1 MNAFLKLLNRLFARA
16 RGVGNKMSPKKQD
29 EIIKALEDSIDK
41 VTAGTAKIDEQI
53 AELKAIERQLDKAD
67 EMIAPLDNLIGDL
80 SKKTGA
86 TPEEPKRVVIDKYNQ
101 GYPPGDPKRLLPE
114 DDDPNCHTEC
124 VNELAQPS
132 GSETFDS
139 PHQQAIAN

>member
-1 MNAFLKLLNRLFARA
+1 MKSFLKLLTDLFARA
-16 RGVGNKMSPKKQD
+16 RGVGNKMSPKKQN

-86 TPEEPKRVVIDKYNQ
+86 TPEETKRVLIDKYNE
-101 GYPPGDPKRLLPE
+101 G
-114 DDDPNCHTEC
+114 
-124 VNELAQPS
+124 
-132 GSETFDS
+132 
-139 PHQQAIAN
+139 